1 MSTFYRVVEDGEG
14 EGCAHCGHGKHW
26 TIVSGE
32 GESEFGIGTAWGDK
46 ELAEDICEF
55 MNMAFGAGEEQSPKL
70 KAAMEALTELV
81 FMARTAFGSLRDPAL
96 SRACAKAEAVIGQK
110 VPACARRKPEDQVR

>member
-1 MSTFYRVVEDGEG
+1 MSEFYRVVEDPPG

-32 GESEFGIGTAWGDK
+32 GDAEIGIGTAWGDQ
-46 ELAEDICEF
+46 ELAQDICEL
-55 MNMAFGAGEEQSPKL
+55 MNMAFDAGEEQSQKL

-81 FMARTAFGSLRDPAL
+81 FMARTAAGSPRDSAL
-96 SRACAKAEAVIGQK
+96 LRACEKAEAVIGQN
-110 VPACARRKPEDQVR
+110 VPPCARRKPEDQAG